1 LQGGETLKPE
11 SSGVVLDV
19 RPTSIAVAF
28 KEGSE
33 TGDIEDTQ
41 QMALVKLANDVTY
54 RERDYG

>member
-1 LQGGETLKPE
+1 MKPE

-19 RPTSIAVAF
+19 RPASIAVAF
-28 KEGSE
+28 QEGSE